1 MSCAHQPIEAS
12 LDRWHE
18 CHWHLHQMEGNYHD
32 PAPFRYALNSF
43 IRAVADVPELL
54 TKNLERH
61 ESARRAIKPRLKE
74 VIATDLFSLLRL
86 RRNFIVHQ
94 GMLDVESRGC
104 IGTIEGSRIKIS
116 FPFRVE
122 PWESSD
128 DAYERYKEICRTDS
142 FWRGLGPDCDSA
154 PVLWRTWMI
163 SQFPGKD
170 LLEVAFEAWK
180 LVGDLLS
187 ATVVEL
193 GGEPLD
199 LSMPCRHDPETVRL
213 KRYSQ
218 REFFMSVDSVDL
230 AEEERKWN
238 EERLKR
244 KSGQS

>member
-1 MSCAHQPIEAS
+1 MLCAHQIIEAS

-18 CHWHLHQMEGNYHD
+18 CHWHLHQMESNYHS
-32 PAPFRYALNSF
+32 PGPFRYALNSF
-43 IRAVADVPELL
+43 IRAIADVPEML

-61 ESARRAIKPRLKE
+61 EAVRRAIKPRLKE
-74 VIATDLFSLLRL
+74 VVATDLFSLLRL

-94 GMLDVESRGC
+94 GMLDVESRGS

-128 DAYERYKEICRTDS
+128 EAYERYKEVCRTDPL
-142 FWRGLGPDCDSA
+142 WRGLGPDCDSS

-170 LLEVAFEAWK
+170 LLDVAFEAWK
-180 LVGDLLS
+180 LMGDLLS
-187 ATVVEL
+187 DSVVEL
-193 GGEPLD
+193 GGQPLD
-199 LSMPCRHDPETVRL
+199 LSMPCRHDPESVRL

-218 REFFMSVDSVDL
+218 REFFMNVDGVDL
-230 AEEERKWN
+230 AEQKRQWN

-244 KSGQS
+244 SSSQ